1 MVRILKRL
9 LRDTLLNPQTGR
21 FSRKSITSL
30 TFFSLSIV
38 LASVDT
44 FTEIQ
49 VKQHYFDAFM
59 AVGQVTLGLT
69 LVGKAIPKTDG
80 KPPVTS

>member
-1 MVRILKRL
+1 MLRRILK
-9 LRDTLLNPQTGR
+9 DTLQNPATGK
-21 FSRKSITSL
+21 FSRKSLTSL
-30 TFFSLSIV
+30 MFFSLSIV

-44 FTEIQ
+44 FTEIE

-69 LVGKAIPKTDG
+69 LIGKTITQNDG
-80 KPPVTS
+80 KPPAAA